1 MSDLWSVPEEIRIIV
16 KRLEMSN
23 NYAHALKILLRED
36 RYTEMIKGTTHNELE
51 NTLQEICKSGPVTV
65 VPYRE
70 EVKP

>member
-1 MSDLWSVPEEIRIIV
+1 
-16 KRLEMSN
+16 MSN
-23 NYAHALKILLRED
+23 NYAHALKIWLRED